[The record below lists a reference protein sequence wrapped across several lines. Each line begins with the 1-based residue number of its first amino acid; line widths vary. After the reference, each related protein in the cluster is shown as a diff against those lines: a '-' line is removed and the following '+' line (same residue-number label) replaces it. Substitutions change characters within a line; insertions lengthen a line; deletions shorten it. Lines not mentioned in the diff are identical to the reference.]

1 MSFSMFSDF
10 LNYLNEKFSGQIP
23 NLIFF
28 GIGLA
33 LGILLFLILFLI
45 IFLVSKSKQKIKNK
59 LNNEQIE
66 IKEEYKQIIE
76 LSKEEYINRYFD
88 ADIKTKVTGIGK
100 IILNMMESI
109 ATLYYPD
116 SKDPIFEVSLER
128 LVDFLSYTTSRLNYI
143 IDHLLEE
150 KFQIVDVLTNH
161 SIKDKKIS
169 FIFEMIDK
177 KKKPENEDFKEKK
190 VGLFGK
196 IKQKFVK
203 VGKKVATK
211 IGGHIINSELN
222 SIIDSLGEDMNK
234 LYSNQKLEFTDLTK
248 KELKL
253 LRKEKKLALK
263 SINKKNEGDVN
274 VD

>member
-177 KKKPENEDFKEKK
+177 KKKPETEEFKEKK
-190 VGLFGK
+190 IGFFGK

-222 SIIDSLGEDMNK
+222 SIIDSLGDDMNK

-248 KELKL
+248 KELKM
-253 LRKEKKLALK
+253 LRKEKRLALK
-263 SINKKNEGDVN
+263 SISKNNGGDVN

>member
-33 LGILLFLILFLI
+33 FGILLFLILFLI
-45 IFLVSKSKQKIKNK
+45 IFLVSKSKQRIKEK
-59 LNNEQIE
+59 LNNEHIE
-66 IKEEYKQIIE
+66 IKEEYKHIIE
-76 LSKEEYINRYFD
+76 LSKEEYINKYFD

-177 KKKPENEDFKEKK
+177 KKKPETEEFKEKK
-190 VGLFGK
+190 IGFFGK

-248 KELKL
+248 KELKM
-253 LRKEKKLALK
+253 LRKEKRLALK
-263 SINKKNEGDVN
+263 SISKNNGGDVN